1 MERRGRLLVLQ
12 WDGCCI
18 DVVVLQR
25 NNFKRPAMAYGVLSV
40 NGSDTITVVVAEG
53 HNLVREAFRSLL
65 HTIGGF
71 EMVGEASG
79 AQDVLDL
86 ISTHRPD
93 VVLLMIDGASER
105 EFALLHRLPDIAER
119 TSVLVVTGDSDSAL
133 HAHAIELGAMGVVMK
148 DQSAQVLANALRKV
162 CAGEIWLDHVRTTG
176 VLNRL
181 TRRYV
186 DEDPDVAKVESLTPR
201 ERQIV
206 GLITEGLTNKELADR
221 LFISEATARN
231 HLTSILDKLDLVD
244 RFQLTVYA
252 FRRGLVLCPQTPAM
266 LRVAATMTT
275 SSFDHGDAPS
285 ASLLPSRRRQAS
297 GRGRRP

>member
-1 MERRGRLLVLQ
+1 
-12 WDGCCI
+12 
-18 DVVVLQR
+18 
-25 NNFKRPAMAYGVLSV
+25 V
-40 NGSDTITVVVAEG
+40 NDPDTITVVLAEC
-53 HNLVREAFRSLL
+53 HNLVREAFKSLL
-65 HTIGGF
+65 QTIGGF
-71 EMVGEASG
+71 DMVGEASG

-86 ISTHRPD
+86 ISSHRPD

-119 TSVLVVTGDSDSAL
+119 TSVLVVTGDPDSAL
-133 HAHAIELGAMGVVMK
+133 HAQAIELGAMGVVMK
-148 DQSAQVLANALRKV
+148 DQSAQVLAKALRKV
-162 CAGEIWLDHVRTTG
+162 CAGEIWLDHARTTG

-186 DEDPDVAKVESLTPR
+186 DEDPEVAKVGSLTPR

-275 SSFDHGDAPS
+275 SSYAPAEALAGTSS
-285 ASLLPSRRRQAS
+285 APRRRQAV
-297 GRGRRP
+297 RPRRAALSARIPSP

>member
-1 MERRGRLLVLQ
+1 
-12 WDGCCI
+12 
-18 DVVVLQR
+18 
-25 NNFKRPAMAYGVLSV
+25 V
-40 NGSDTITVVVAEG
+40 NDPDTITVVLAEC

-65 HTIGGF
+65 QTIGGF

-79 AQDVLDL
+79 AQDVLDV
-86 ISTHRPD
+86 ISAHRPD
-93 VVLLMIDGASER
+93 VVVLVIDGANER
-105 EFALLHRLPDIAER
+105 EILLLERLPDIAKR
-119 TSVLVVTGDSDSAL
+119 TSVLVVTGDPDSAL
-133 HAHAIELGAMGVVMK
+133 HAQAIELGARGVVMK
-148 DQSAQVLANALRKV
+148 DQSAQVLAKALRKV
-162 CAGEIWLDHVRTTG
+162 CAGEIWLDHGRTTG
-176 VLNRL
+176 VLNHL

-186 DEDPDVAKVESLTPR
+186 DENPEVAKVESLTPR

-231 HLTSILDKLDLVD
+231 HLTSILNKLGLVD

-275 SSFDHGDAPS
+275 SSYIPARRWPLRPP
-285 ASLLPSRRRQAS
+285 LLAG
-297 GRGRRP
+297 GR

>member
-1 MERRGRLLVLQ
+1 MTA
-12 WDGCCI
+12 DGM
-18 DVVVLQR
+18 DVATGWLSLDIRSSTACVH
-25 NNFKRPAMAYGVLSV
+25 NGVLSV
-40 NGSDTITVVVAEG
+40 NSSGTITVVLAEC

-65 HTIGGF
+65 QTIGGF
-71 EMVGEASG
+71 EMIGEANG

-86 ISTHRPD
+86 ISTDRPD
-93 VVLLMIDGASER
+93 VVLLMIDGAGER
-105 EFALLHRLPDIAER
+105 ESALLHRLPDIAER
-119 TSVLVVTGDSDSAL
+119 TSVLVVTGDPDSAL
-133 HAHAIELGAMGVVMK
+133 HAQAIELGAMGVLMK
-148 DQSAQVLANALRKV
+148 DQSAEILAKALRTV

-186 DEDPDVAKVESLTPR
+186 DEDPEVAKVESLTPR

-206 GLITEGLTNKELADR
+206 GLITEGLTNRELADK

-275 SSFDHGDAPS
+275 LAYHQGESTSATVPARRRPAIRTRKTTSSARLPS
-285 ASLLPSRRRQAS
+285 A
-297 GRGRRP
+297 